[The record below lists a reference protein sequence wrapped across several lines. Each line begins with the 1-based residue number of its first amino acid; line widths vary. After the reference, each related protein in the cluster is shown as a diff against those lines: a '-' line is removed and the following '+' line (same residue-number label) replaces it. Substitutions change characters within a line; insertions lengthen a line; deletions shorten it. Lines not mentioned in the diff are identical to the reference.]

1 MVKNTEDTENP
12 QETHRKHRNFS
23 FALSASLL
31 SLRLCVH
38 PWRPW
43 RLNPRP
49 SALSAAF
56 FQKPTENT
64 EIFPLR
70 SLRLCFL
77 CVFAFILGDLG
88 DLSRG
93 HPFYPRYPRPFF
105 QGLNSYMPTSDFVIH
120 DISVTNI
127 LLGEARLIRLVLP
140 AAWGL
145 ARGLAPPDLHAR
157 HMRQGVPWL
166 ASGQAWYVLHHKPSR
181 WAMELH
187 IRVYPQQQPQPEG
200 AETLTI
206 AGHPAFLTWTTRRR
220 GLLWKRHDVR
230 FMTVSWYCPQT
241 ERQLVLEFSGW
252 GPEEHF
258 LAMREALSRVRCH

>member
-1 MVKNTEDTENP
+1 
-12 QETHRKHRNFS
+12 
-23 FALSASLL
+23 
-31 SLRLCVH
+31 
-38 PWRPW
+38 
-43 RLNPRP
+43 
-49 SALSAAF
+49 
-56 FQKPTENT
+56 
-64 EIFPLR
+64 
-70 SLRLCFL
+70 
-77 CVFAFILGDLG
+77 
-88 DLSRG
+88 
-93 HPFYPRYPRPFF
+93 
-105 QGLNSYMPTSDFVIH
+105 MPTSDFVIH